1 MKTVGERIRQAREF
15 RRMSGEELAHAA
27 GYKHQSGISNIEN
40 RATSRG
46 GMGIQKIAQALD
58 VPIEWLI
65 NGPDTEDMSE
75 VGRFSEA
82 PKPLIRPVRVVK
94 DRVDSDETDWPFHT
108 VTKPQWAT
116 IPTETKEIIETFVR
130 SMVQDAARNAGTN

>member
-40 RATSRG
+40 RASSRG

-65 NGPDTEDMSE
+65 NGPDTEDMRT
-75 VGRFSEA
+75 VGPFSA
-82 PKPLIRPVRVVK
+82 QPKTPIRAVRVVK
-94 DRVDSDETDWPFHT
+94 EPVINYNTDWPFHT
-108 VTKPQWAT
+108 VTPRQWAT

-130 SMVQDAARNAGTN
+130 SMVQDVARNDGTN